1 MECTVLLGCEQ
12 CMLFDILMVQAKK
25 DGDQTTTSITDF
37 FMKNST
43 CAKSE
48 NGYYT
53 WKCVTQKCKD
63 CKNCPS
69 MLLSCK
75 SNAKETNVG
84 QFECTHRPY
93 KKIIEGK
100 EIEKISIKTE
110 KVMHSKPFREIY
122 NLLSSSRNVYLMH
135 KYQI

>member
-1 MECTVLLGCEQ
+1 MRYKSKYYVSKCPVRHYGIHD
-12 CMLFDILMVQAKK
+12 MLFDTLMVKAKK

-37 FMKNST
+37 FMNNST

-63 CKNCPS
+63 CKNCSS

-75 SNAKETNVG
+75 RR
-84 QFECTHRPY
+84 C
-93 KKIIEGK
+93 
-100 EIEKISIKTE
+100 
-110 KVMHSKPFREIY
+110 
-122 NLLSSSRNVYLMH
+122 
-135 KYQI
+135 